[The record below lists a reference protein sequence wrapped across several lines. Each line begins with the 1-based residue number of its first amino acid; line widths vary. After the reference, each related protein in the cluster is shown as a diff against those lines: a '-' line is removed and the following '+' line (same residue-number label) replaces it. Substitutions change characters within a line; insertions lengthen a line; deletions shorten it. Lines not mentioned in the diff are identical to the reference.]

1 MVIKRLANKI
11 ARMLGAKAP
20 VAPSPLLHYIDTAF
34 LYPTSAL
41 LRLGTEYGGW
51 CLPLDCG
58 LNESSICYMAGA
70 GEDISFDC
78 AVAVR
83 YNCHVRIVDPTPKA
97 IAHFDGLAAA
107 VKAGKRFPINNS
119 KDTFYEISPQVI
131 SHVRFLPFGLTDKDV
146 ELKFYLP
153 KNPEHVSCST
163 LNLQKTDTWF
173 TAQCYTLESLMAA
186 QGDTHVDLLK
196 MDIEGGEYAVIEY
209 LTSSGCLPR
218 LLLIEFD
225 EAHTPLD
232 CLARDRIQE
241 HIHMLE
247 HAGMRCISLDGCNA
261 TFIRQS

>member
-1 MVIKRLANKI
+1 MVIKRIANKI
-11 ARMLGAKAP
+11 ARLLGAKPLAT
-20 VAPSPLLHYIDTAF
+20 PSPLLRYIDTAF
-34 LYPTSAL
+34 LYPASAL

-51 CLPLDCG
+51 YIPVDCG
-58 LNESSICYMAGA
+58 LNERSICYLAGA

-78 AVAVR
+78 ALAAR
-83 YNCHVRIVDPTPKA
+83 YNCQIRIVDPTPKA

-107 VKAGKRFPINNS
+107 VKAGERFPINNS
-119 KDTFYEISPQVI
+119 EDTFYEISPQVM

-153 KNPEHVSCST
+153 KNPDHVSCST

-173 TAQCYTLESLMAA
+173 SAQCHTLVSLMAA

-196 MDIEGGEYAVIEY
+196 MDIEGGEYAVIEN
-209 LTSSGCLPR
+209 LTSSGFLPS

-232 CLARDRIQE
+232 SLSGDRIQE

-247 HAGMRCISLDGCNA
+247 YAGMRCISLDGCNA
-261 TFIRQS
+261 TFLRQS